1 MYLEIISP
9 EKTIFSGEVNSV
21 RLPGTDGQFE
31 VLNNHAPIISSLNA
45 GQVKIRNAHG
55 TEEFFD
61 INAGFVEV
69 LKNKVVVLV

>member
-9 EKTIFSGEVNSV
+9 EKTIFSGEVTSV
-21 RLPGTDGQFE
+21 RLTGTDGQFE

-45 GQVKIRNAHG
+45 GQVKIRNAQG
-55 TEEFFD
+55 AEEFFD
-61 INAGFVEV
+61 INTGFVEV